1 MKRTKSL
8 LTRSAVTAAAIALAA
23 AATFAAGLP
32 SLTVKAIGLNSNT
45 VVSDIDE
52 KEFWTK
58 TVPAASGGSIKA
70 DWVPIDQ
77 SGIKDFQIARISKL
91 GATDFAAGDISKL
104 AGDDPAF
111 EGCDLAGLA
120 LDIDTARKACEAW
133 KPVMAEIFE
142 KKFATKLL
150 AIGTNPPQVFWCR
163 VPVGGVGDLR
173 GKKTRVFNKTMTD
186 FITAVGGT
194 TITMPFGEVVPALQ
208 RGVVDCAVTGTLSG
222 NTAGWPEVSTHLY
235 PMYMGWSINYQS
247 VTMQSWNKWPKEVQ
261 AFFLDQFKK
270 FEDKM
275 WVTAAAAVK
284 DAENCNFGKEPCRM
298 GKKAKMTLVPVS
310 ASDKNLHRDLMES
323 VVLVNFGKRCGKEC
337 AQKWNGTVGKV
348 VNLRIPLDKI

>member
-1 MKRTKSL
+1 MNRKSL
-8 LTRSAVTAAAIALAA
+8 LAASIAVVAA
-23 AATFAAGLP
+23 AAFAATTISAQSLP
-32 SLTVKAIGLNSNT
+32 KLNVKTIGLNSNT

-58 TVPAASGGSIKA
+58 TVPTASGGQISA

-163 VPVGGVGDLR
+163 VPVTGVGDLK

-194 TITMPFGEVVPALQ
+194 TVTMPFGEVVPALQ

-247 VTMQSWNKWPKEVQ
+247 VTLQSWNRWPEEVRD
-261 AFFLDQFKK
+261 FFLDQFKR

-275 WVTAAAAVK
+275 WVTAAAAVQ
-284 DAENCNFGKEPCRM
+284 DAENCNFGKEPCNM
-298 GKKAKMTLVPVS
+298 GKKATMKLVSVS
-310 ASDKNLHRDLMES
+310 DADKKLHRDLMEN

-337 AQKWNGTVGKV
+337 AQRWNETVGKV
-348 VNLRIPLDKI
+348 VDLTIPLDKI